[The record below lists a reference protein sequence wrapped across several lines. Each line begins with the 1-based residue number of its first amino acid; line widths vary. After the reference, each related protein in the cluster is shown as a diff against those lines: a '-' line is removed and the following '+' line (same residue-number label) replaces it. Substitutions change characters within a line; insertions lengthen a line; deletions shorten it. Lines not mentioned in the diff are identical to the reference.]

1 MIKKARPL
9 KVTVN
14 NAFSATTF
22 YAHAVEEI
30 FQYNHELNNLI
41 ILSDGYKIDLRSV
54 NKAGIELALAIAREY
69 VKDFSPTS
77 TTRGNPRNAY
87 EEHKELFEAVEASK
101 AQGLTTKAAIEKYHA
116 ELKKT
121 GRPAYKKLENDY
133 NKARTAKKKQDDIVD
148 GLMEKHFKNRM

>member
-14 NAFSATTF
+14 NAFPAATF

-69 VKDFSPTS
+69 VKDFTS
-77 TTRGNPRNAY
+77 NTSIPGNPRNAY
-87 EEHKELFEAVEASK
+87 EEHKELFEAVEANK

-116 ELKKT
+116 GLKNT
-121 GRPAYKKLENDY
+121 GRPTYKKLENDY
-133 NKARTAKKKQDDIVD
+133 NKALKAKEKRESVVDSIMKKY
-148 GLMEKHFKNRM
+148 FS